1 VIDLPVASGDAANDF
16 GGINP
21 FGVHL
26 ADHGVDGH
34 PGWDFQYRLGAL
46 VRAAADGVI
55 QTVAIPEPQRPTRY
69 VVQVM
74 HEIGGRSYR
83 TVYFGIES
91 PPAHITVGAPV
102 RRGEPLGP
110 AAVLSQVI
118 GTAPR
123 TYATI
128 HFQVDDFSYRGG
140 LTNQNAVNP
149 GLFLSA
155 NGQAL
160 FDGLWNEASYSGE
173 LTEPFPSN
181 PRDIAF
187 PLTRLWTR
195 QRGDFAAAIEL
206 TRSTGTTNDYGYR
219 LLDSAGRVIETGTA
233 RSTPFVRPFPTLD
246 LIPVTGGG
254 TRLGLY
260 DIVANTMRLVVAP
273 AGAARPTGFANETV
287 YTTTGTS
294 SM

>member
-1 VIDLPVASGDAANDF
+1 MGDAANDF

-34 PGWDFQYRLGAL
+34 PGWDFQYRIGAM

-55 QTVAIPEPQRPTRY
+55 QTVTVPEPQRPTRY

-74 HEIGGRSYR
+74 HEVSGRSYR

-91 PPAHITVGAPV
+91 PPPQIAPGAAV
-102 RRGEPLGP
+102 RRGDALGP

-118 GTAPR
+118 GTALR

-140 LTNQNAVNP
+140 LTNQNAVSP
-149 GLFLSA
+149 GLFLSPGA
-155 NGQAL
+155 QAF
-160 FDGLWNEASYSGE
+160 FDALWNDASYSGE

-181 PRDIAF
+181 PRDATF
-187 PLTRLWTR
+187 PLTRRWTR
-195 QRGDFAAAIEL
+195 ERGDLAETIEL
-206 TRSTGTTNDYGYR
+206 TRSTGTTNDYSYR
-219 LLDSAGRVIETGTA
+219 LLDSTGRVIETGTA
-233 RSTPFVRPFPTLD
+233 RSNPAARPFPAID
-246 LIPVTGGG
+246 LVPSSGG

-260 DIVANTMRLVVAP
+260 DIVNNTMRLAIGA
-273 AGAARPTGFANETV
+273 AGASRPGGFTNETT
-287 YTTTGTS
+287 YRTTGS
-294 SM
+294 ASMRR